1 MKLFDVY
8 SLWPIEPVRA
18 KGCRVWDK
26 DGTEYLDL
34 YGGHAVISIGHSHP
48 RYVQALQQQTAKIG
62 FYSNSVENSLQQQL
76 AKKLGELS
84 GYPDYSLF
92 LCNSGAEANE
102 NALKLV
108 SFHTGK
114 KRVIA
119 FAEAFHGRT
128 SGTVAVTDNPA
139 IQSPFNQGHEV
150 TFLPLNN
157 LEAVEQELRKGD
169 VAAVMIEGIQGVAG
183 IYTPDIAFLQGVREL
198 CSRYQT
204 PLILDEIQSGY
215 GRTGDFFA
223 HQAAGIRPDIITMAK
238 GMGNGFPIGGVLI
251 SPLFEAKKG
260 MLGTT
265 FGGNHLA
272 CAAAIAVLDVIK
284 EESLMENAKQLGY
297 YLTKKLSAMEGIS
310 EVRGRGLM
318 LGISFKPQF
327 SDIRNELLFRHHI
340 FTGGAKKNVMRL
352 LPPLSL
358 GKAEADR
365 FLAALQEACN
375 SVTKTS

>member
-183 IYTPDIAFLQGVREL
+183 IYTPDIAFLQGVHEL
-198 CSRYQT
+198 CIRYQT

-272 CAAAIAVLDVIK
+272 CVAAIAVLDVIK

-365 FLAALQEACN
+365 FLAALHEACN

>member
-1 MKLFDVY
+1 VL
-8 SLWPIEPVRA
+8 
-18 KGCRVWDK
+18 
-26 DGTEYLDL
+26 
-34 YGGHAVISIGHSHP
+34 
-48 RYVQALQQQTAKIG
+48 
-62 FYSNSVENSLQQQL
+62 
-76 AKKLGELS
+76 
-84 GYPDYSLF
+84 
-92 LCNSGAEANE
+92 
-102 NALKLV
+102 
-108 SFHTGK
+108 
-114 KRVIA
+114 
-119 FAEAFHGRT
+119 
-128 SGTVAVTDNPA
+128 
-139 IQSPFNQGHEV
+139 
-150 TFLPLNN
+150 
-157 LEAVEQELRKGD
+157 
-169 VAAVMIEGIQGVAG
+169 IEGIQGVAG
-183 IYTPDIAFLQGVREL
+183 IYAPDNAFLQGVREL

-204 PLILDEIQSGY
+204 PMILDEIQSGY

-223 HQAAGIRPDIITMAK
+223 HQAAGIRPDIITTAK

-284 EESLMENAKQLGY
+284 EESLMENAKQLGD
-297 YLTKKLSAMEGIS
+297 YLTEKLSAMEGIR

-365 FLAALQEACN
+365 FLAALHEACN

>member
-284 EESLMENAKQLGY
+284 EESLMENAKQLGD

-365 FLAALQEACN
+365 FLAALHEACN

>member
-183 IYTPDIAFLQGVREL
+183 IYAPDIAFLQGVHEL
-198 CSRYQT
+198 CIRYQT

-272 CAAAIAVLDVIK
+272 CVAAIAVLDVIK
-284 EESLMENAKQLGY
+284 EESLMENAKQLGD
-297 YLTKKLSAMEGIS
+297 YLTEKLSAMEGIS

-327 SDIRNELLFRHHI
+327 SEIRNELLFRHHI

-358 GKAEADR
+358 QQAEADR